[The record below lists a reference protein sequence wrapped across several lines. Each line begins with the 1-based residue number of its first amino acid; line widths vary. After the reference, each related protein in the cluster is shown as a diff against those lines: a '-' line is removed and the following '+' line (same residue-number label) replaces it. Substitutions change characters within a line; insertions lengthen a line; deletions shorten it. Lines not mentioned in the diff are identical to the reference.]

1 MNQRNI
7 AKFLLV
13 SASFL
18 TLEVSVARADEMARD
33 TTAEPI
39 PIVSP
44 VSPVAPIT
52 QPRSTQSPQRYEGP
66 LDQRTIDPREFQR
79 R

>member
-18 TLEVSVARADEMARD
+18 TLEVSVARADELARD
-33 TTAEPI
+33 KTAEPT
-39 PIVSP
+39 
-44 VSPVAPIT
+44 PIT
-52 QPRSTQSPQRYEGP
+52 QQQTTQVPQRYEGP

>member
-18 TLEVSVARADEMARD
+18 TLEVSVARADELARD
-33 TTAEPI
+33 KAAEPT
-39 PIVSP
+39 P
-44 VSPVAPIT
+44 VTVT
-52 QPRSTQSPQRYEGP
+52 QPQRYEGP

>member
-1 MNQRNI
+1 MNRRNI

-18 TLEVSVARADEMARD
+18 TLEVSVARADELARD
-33 TTAEPI
+33 KVAESTPASAMTQQRTTQ
-39 PIVSP
+39 
-44 VSPVAPIT
+44 T
-52 QPRSTQSPQRYEGP
+52 PQRYEGP
-66 LDQRTIDPREFQR
+66 FDQRTIDPREFQR

>member
-18 TLEVSVARADEMARD
+18 TLEVSVARADELARD
-33 TTAEPI
+33 KTAEPT
-39 PIVSP
+39 
-44 VSPVAPIT
+44 PIT
-52 QPRSTQSPQRYEGP
+52 QQRTTQTPQRYEGP

>member
-1 MNQRNI
+1 VNQRNI

-18 TLEVSVARADEMARD
+18 TLEVSVARADELARD
-33 TTAEPI
+33 KTAEPT
-39 PIVSP
+39 
-44 VSPVAPIT
+44 PIT
-52 QPRSTQSPQRYEGP
+52 QHMQQRTTPTPQRYEGP

>member
-39 PIVSP
+39 PIVKP
-44 VSPVAPIT
+44 VSPIT

>member
-1 MNQRNI
+1 VNQRNI

-18 TLEVSVARADEMARD
+18 TLEVSVARADELARD
-33 TTAEPI
+33 KAAEPT
-39 PIVSP
+39 P
-44 VSPVAPIT
+44 VTVAVTPPLRTT
-52 QPRSTQSPQRYEGP
+52 QQPQRYEGP

>member
-18 TLEVSVARADEMARD
+18 TIEVSVAHADQLAQRP
-33 TTAEPI
+33 AQ
-39 PIVSP
+39 V
-44 VSPVAPIT
+44 VASQT
-52 QPRSTQSPQRYEGP
+52 RSTTQAPQRYEGP
-66 LDQRTIDPREFQR
+66 FDQRTIDPREFQR

>member
-18 TLEVSVARADEMARD
+18 TLEVSVARADELARD
-33 TTAEPI
+33 KAAEPT
-39 PIVSP
+39 P
-44 VSPVAPIT
+44 VTVT
-52 QPRSTQSPQRYEGP
+52 QPQRTTQQPQRYEGP

>member
-33 TTAEPI
+33 KTAEPT
-39 PIVSP
+39 PM
-44 VSPVAPIT
+44 T
-52 QPRSTQSPQRYEGP
+52 QRQTTQQPQRYEGP

>member
-33 TTAEPI
+33 KTTEPT
-39 PIVSP
+39 
-44 VSPVAPIT
+44 PIT
-52 QPRSTQSPQRYEGP
+52 QTQQRTTQQPQRYEGP

>member
-1 MNQRNI
+1 VNQRNI

-33 TTAEPI
+33 KTAEPN
-39 PIVSP
+39 PIVT
-44 VSPVAPIT
+44 PIT
-52 QPRSTQSPQRYEGP
+52 QQQNTQSPQRYEGP

>member
-33 TTAEPI
+33 KLPEAIVQQQLPATTP
-39 PIVSP
+39 P
-44 VSPVAPIT
+44 
-52 QPRSTQSPQRYEGP
+52 PQRYEGP
-66 LDQRTIDPREFQR
+66 FDQRTIDPREFQR

>member
-1 MNQRNI
+1 VNQRNI

-18 TLEVSVARADEMARD
+18 TLEVSVARADELARD
-33 TTAEPI
+33 KTAEPT
-39 PIVSP
+39 PVSSTVSSP
-44 VSPVAPIT
+44 VT
-52 QPRSTQSPQRYEGP
+52 PQRYEGP

>member
-1 MNQRNI
+1 MNRRNI

-18 TLEVSVARADEMARD
+18 TLEVSVARADELARD
-33 TTAEPI
+33 KPAESTPTTS
-39 PIVSP
+39 V
-44 VSPVAPIT
+44 T
-52 QPRSTQSPQRYEGP
+52 QPRTSQTQTPQRYEGP

>member
-33 TTAEPI
+33 KTAEPT
-39 PIVSP
+39 
-44 VSPVAPIT
+44 PIT
-52 QPRSTQSPQRYEGP
+52 QQQTTPVPQRYEGP

>member
-1 MNQRNI
+1 VNQRNI

-18 TLEVSVARADEMARD
+18 TLEVSVARADELARD
-33 TTAEPI
+33 KTAQP
-39 PIVSP
+39 
-44 VSPVAPIT
+44 APIT
-52 QPRSTQSPQRYEGP
+52 QQRTTQPPQRYEGP